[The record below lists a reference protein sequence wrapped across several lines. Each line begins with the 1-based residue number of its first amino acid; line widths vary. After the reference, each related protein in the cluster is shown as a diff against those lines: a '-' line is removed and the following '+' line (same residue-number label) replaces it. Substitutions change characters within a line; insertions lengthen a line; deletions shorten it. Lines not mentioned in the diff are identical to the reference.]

1 MNATIAVVAAAITIA
16 TPLMWASLGAI
27 LSDRVGVLHLG
38 IEGTMYAGAYVGFL
52 GFALTGSPWAGLL
65 AAVAAGLVAGVAHA
79 TMTVTIGAQQ
89 HVAGLGL
96 TLLLIASCE
105 FVNRLL
111 QEGGGLERPGGKFE
125 RWFPGTGLFAQYGMT
140 YVALLAVAPLLWWTL
155 RSTGFG
161 MRVRAVG
168 ESPEAADVAGISVAA
183 TRWQAVVLGSVLMA
197 LGGSFLTLSLLGTFT
212 LDIISGRGWVAVA
225 LVIFARWRVWPAIGG
240 ALLFGLAD
248 AAQLRLAITPLFQ
261 DVPNELLICLPY
273 LVVVIGLAVWG
284 RGVRYP
290 AAYLR
295 PYRRT

>member
-1 MNATIAVVAAAITIA
+1 MSATIAVIAAAITIA
-16 TPLMWASLGAI
+16 TPLMWASLGAL
-27 LSDRVGVLHLG
+27 LSDRAGVMNLG

-52 GFALTGSPWAGLL
+52 GFALSGSPWVGLL
-65 AAVAAGLVAGVAHA
+65 TAVAAGLVAGVLHA
-79 TMTVTIGAQQ
+79 TMTVTIGIQQ
-89 HVAGLGL
+89 HVAGIGL
-96 TLLLIASCE
+96 TLLLVASCE
-105 FVNRLL
+105 FANRLL
-111 QEGGGLERPGGKFE
+111 QDGVTDRPGGKFP
-125 RWFPGTGLFAQYGMT
+125 RWFPGTDLFSQYGMT
-140 YVALLAVAPLLWWTL
+140 YAVLLLIAPVLWWVL

-212 LDIISGRGWVAVA
+212 LDIVSGRGWVCVA

-248 AAQLRLAITPLFQ
+248 AAQLRLAITPLF
-261 DVPNELLICLPY
+261 DGVPNELLICLPY
-273 LVVVIGLAVWG
+273 LVVIAALAIWG

-295 PYRRT
+295 PYRRA